1 MPEVPVKT
9 GVELFYEEFGSA
21 DAPALL
27 LIMGLGAQ
35 LLTWPEAFCETL
47 ARRGFR
53 VIRYDNRD
61 VGISTW
67 FDAAGMPD
75 LGGIRD
81 GVARAAYDLHDMAD
95 DAAALLEAL
104 QIPAA
109 HVVGASLGGMIA
121 QLLTIEH
128 PERVLSLCS
137 IMSACESAFELVP
150 PTEAAMA
157 TLLTPPPLD
166 RDGYIEYLV
175 TVNRVNQGPSF
186 DEERTRGIA
195 ARAYDRAF
203 HPAGTARQLAA
214 QWATASWRSELA
226 GVRCPALVIHGLQDP
241 LLPAENGRRTH
252 AALPAG
258 AELLLIEGMGHDLPP
273 FAYEQ
278 IADAIAANA
287 ARAKVTA

>member
-1 MPEVPVKT
+1 MPRVPVKT

-21 DAPALL
+21 EAPPLL

-35 LLTWPEAFCETL
+35 LLTWPEPLCGTL
-47 ARRGFR
+47 AGRGLR

-61 VGISTW
+61 VGLSTW
-67 FDAAGMPD
+67 FDEAGMPD
-75 LGGIRD
+75 LGGIRE
-81 GVARAAYDLHDMAD
+81 GVARPPYTLPDLAD

-109 HVVGASLGGMIA
+109 HVVGASMGGMIA
-121 QLLTIEH
+121 QLLAIGH

-137 IMSACESAFELVP
+137 IMSYCDGAFDSVP
-150 PTEAAMA
+150 PTEAAMV
-157 TLLTPPPLD
+157 TLMTPPPFD
-166 RDGYIEYLV
+166 RDGYIEYQV
-175 TVNRVNQGPSF
+175 AVNRVNQGPSF
-186 DEERTRGIA
+186 GEGRTREVAG
-195 ARAYDRAF
+195 RAYDRAF
-203 HPAGTARQLAA
+203 HPIGTARHLAA
-214 QWATASWRSELA
+214 IWATPGWRFELA
-226 GVRCPALVIHGLQDP
+226 GVHCPALVIHGIEDP
-241 LLPAENGRRTH
+241 LVPVENGRRTH